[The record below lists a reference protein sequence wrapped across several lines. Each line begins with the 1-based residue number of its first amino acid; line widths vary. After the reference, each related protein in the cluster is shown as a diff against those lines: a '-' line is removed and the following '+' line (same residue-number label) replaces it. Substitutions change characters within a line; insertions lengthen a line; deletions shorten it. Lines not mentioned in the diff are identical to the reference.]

1 MDINGVWVQDS
12 FELLDGELLTP
23 YHVDE
28 MGTVYTQTRFTREVF
43 ISAGD
48 VSRRYGGPE
57 EGGWWYD
64 WFTSVL
70 DLSLDVSSVEDLTT
84 ALTHVE
90 ALLRM
95 TLPHEESR
103 DLRIVIQP
111 DSFYR
116 QEPMRYE

>member
-1 MDINGVWVQDS
+1 MHINDVWVQDS
-12 FELLDGELLTP
+12 FELLDGELLSP
-23 YHVDE
+23 YHTDE
-28 MGTVYTQTRFTREVF
+28 NGTVYTQTRFTREVF

-48 VSRRYGGPE
+48 VARRYGGPE

-64 WFTSVL
+64 WFDSVL
-70 DLSLDVSSVEDLTT
+70 DLSLHVSSVEDLTT

-103 DLRIVIQP
+103 DLKIVIQP

-116 QEPMRYE
+116 QEAMRYE